1 MVAQFQLKVLGSPE
15 LVRGGRSP
23 VRFRTKK
30 HLAVLLYLHFEGRAR
45 SIPRDQLVDLLWPD
59 VPPEKGRHSLSQALL
74 AIRSRLGT
82 DAVTGREQDVQLL
95 AELPSDLS
103 ALRQGEV
110 GTMRVAEPLQGLDQ
124 CAGPEFA
131 HWVDGARVRL
141 KAQARD
147 SLRAALQATRTKGN
161 LSETHVVAA
170 ALFDVDPLC
179 TDAVYALAERAL
191 LGGDT
196 VAAVRLL
203 KDQVRRAQAELGTNP
218 NPEIARL
225 LRRLER
231 GEPAFLAQTS
241 PLPERLIRPHPF
253 VAREVEL
260 GQLEAIWSRV
270 GGAGYE
276 TCLISGAPGIG
287 KSSLIRRFATSLGAR
302 ARPVFMVPCQEIG
315 EGIPYATVSELITA
329 LGRDPAAGGTDPV
342 WLAEAS
348 RVCPGL
354 RTIYPG
360 IPPAPDAPTDS
371 IRLRV
376 AEAVTRM
383 MEAVADNGPVL
394 LAFDDLQFL
403 DPASREVL
411 FLITRRLERVPTLI
425 LAGARAG
432 DAESRPEQTG
442 HGGLVWKETI
452 HLQPLDGSQALNLI
466 RDHSVESEDVSSA
479 LAQTIVRLA
488 QGNPYHLEMLLADW
502 RTHRAQSLAAAE
514 SSEDSGPISWTPP
527 EDLRAA
533 FARQYGGLSTDAQ
546 HVLQLLSV
554 AGKAMVP
561 SELASLLGLQDGVVE
576 RAALEMLDRGV
587 GRVEEGRLSFK
598 NELHRAYVY
607 YAMGEDR
614 RHYHHAQLA
623 QRLAGSE
630 DRNHLQP
637 MLELVHHFICADMR
651 HQATETALQAAEVA
665 IARGAP
671 REAERVLTRLLRAYA
686 VAPGSRLRLLLAHSL
701 VAAGQYQRGLDAL
714 ADWHPDEASST
725 DLALAAL
732 LRAEA
737 LQRARLGGDETII
750 AAAKEAIM
758 LAERANA
765 PTVLARANHIR
776 LEVSLDAG
784 DLATRAEAESLAA
797 RMVASGATPESV
809 ALARLTLGQGA
820 LSRGDLVQGV
830 ERLTEAAPVLESLAL
845 LVELRRVLNTLG
857 ICYKAL
863 GRFGD
868 ATSTLS
874 EAVAVAERCGHPA
887 AIAHSGMC
895 LANQYH
901 DLAFF
906 DSSVRCFRAILAP
919 LEALSSPRASV
930 EAYSSIARFAL
941 VLASVPEAEKAVELC
956 EAAAQR
962 SGLWRHQVTA
972 LVTRAEIY
980 LCKGQLELA
989 WPLVEEA
996 LITTGDRSHVLPEA
1010 GWCERLQRQ
1019 FYWATRGYE
1028 AMKSLARVP
1037 SALYDSLGEALEVRL
1052 FDEAAAHIA
1061 GDQIEGG
1068 APVLEEAVTTGLLG
1082 PLARLLAVGVH
1093 HPAVPQRLKGESAAQ
1108 LIARVF
1114 PHPQRTVVPRSVG
1127 LLATSD
1133 EPSDPAS
1140 ELLGSPP
1147 GGAREGMS
1155 FMLLPVVLRS
1165 AETGPT
1171 GH

>member
-1 MVAQFQLKVLGSPE
+1 MVAQFQLQLFGSPQ
-15 LVRGGRSP
+15 LVRGRAL

-45 SIPRDQLVDLLWPD
+45 AISRDWLVDLLWPD
-59 VPPEKGRHSLSQALL
+59 VPADKGWHSLWQALL

-95 AELPSDLS
+95 AEFPSDLS
-103 ALRQGEV
+103 ALRQGQV
-110 GTMRVAEPLQGLDQ
+110 ATVRVVEPLLGLDE
-124 CAGPEFA
+124 CAGAEFA

-147 SLRAALQATRTKGN
+147 ALRAALQQKRAKGN
-161 LSETHVVAA
+161 LSETHLLAA
-170 ALFDVDPLC
+170 ALYDLDPLC

-191 LGGDT
+191 LDGDT

-203 KDQVRRAQAELGTNP
+203 KDQVRRAQAELGANP

-231 GEPAFLAQTS
+231 GERPGFLAQPS
-241 PLPERLIRPHPF
+241 PLPERLIRPRAF

-270 GGAGYE
+270 GGAAYQ

-302 ARPVFMVPCQEIG
+302 ALPVFMVPCQEIG
-315 EGIPYATVSELITA
+315 QGIPYATVSELITA
-329 LGRDPAAGGTDPV
+329 LGRDPAASGTEPL

-354 RTIYPG
+354 RAIYPG
-360 IPPAPDAPTDS
+360 IPPAPDAPPDS

-376 AEAVTRM
+376 AEAVIRM

-394 LAFDDLQFL
+394 PAF
-403 DPASREVL
+403 
-411 FLITRRLERVPTLI
+411 
-425 LAGARAG
+425 
-432 DAESRPEQTG
+432 
-442 HGGLVWKETI
+442 
-452 HLQPLDGSQALNLI
+452 
-466 RDHSVESEDVSSA
+466 
-479 LAQTIVRLA
+479 
-488 QGNPYHLEMLLADW
+488 EMLLADW
-502 RTHRAQSLAAAE
+502 RTHRAKSLAAAE
-514 SSEDSGPISWTPP
+514 SSGDTGPISWTPP

-546 HVLQLLSV
+546 HVLQILSV

-561 SELASLLGLQDGVVE
+561 NELARLLGLQDGVVE

-614 RHYHHAQLA
+614 RQYHHAQLA
-623 QRLAGSE
+623 QRLAASP
-630 DRNHLQP
+630 DRNELQP
-637 MLELVHHFICADMR
+637 MLELVHHFIWADMR
-651 HQATETALQAAEVA
+651 QQAMETALQAAEVA

-671 REAERVLTRLLRAYA
+671 QEAERVLTQLLRAYA
-686 VAPGSRLRLLLAHSL
+686 VTPGSRLRLLLAHSL

-714 ADWHPDEASST
+714 ADWQPDAASST

-737 LQRARLGGDETII
+737 LQRARLGGDEAII
-750 AAAKEAIM
+750 AAAKQAIA

-765 PTVLARANHIR
+765 ASFLGRANYIR
-776 LEVSLDAG
+776 MEGSLDAG
-784 DLATRAEAESLAA
+784 DLAARAEAESLAA
-797 RMVASGATPESV
+797 RIVASGATPESV
-809 ALARLTLGQGA
+809 ALANLTLGYGA
-820 LSRGDLVQGV
+820 LSRGELVQAA

-857 ICYKAL
+857 ICYKGL
-863 GRFGD
+863 GRFWD
-868 ATSTLS
+868 ATSTLR
-874 EAVAVAERCGHPA
+874 EAVAVAERCGHPG
-887 AIAHSGMC
+887 AIAHSRMC
-895 LANQYH
+895 LANEYH

-906 DSSVRCFRAILAP
+906 DSSVSCFRALLAP

-941 VLASVPEAEKAVELC
+941 VLASVPEAERAVELC
-956 EAAAQR
+956 EAAARR
-962 SGLWRHQVTA
+962 SGLWRHDVTA
-972 LVTRAEIY
+972 LLTRAELY
-980 LCKGQLELA
+980 LCKGEQQLA
-989 WPLVEEA
+989 WPLVEA
-996 LITTGDRSHVLPEA
+996 AGVTTGDRSDLLPEA
-1010 GWCERLQRQ
+1010 GWYERLQRQ
-1019 FYWATRGYE
+1019 FYWATRGYA
-1028 AMKSLARVP
+1028 AMKSLARPVP
-1037 SALYDSLGEALEVRL
+1037 TALYDSFGEALEVRL

-1061 GDQIEGG
+1061 GDLVDG
-1068 APVLEEAVTTGLLG
+1068 ATPALQEALTTGLLG

-1108 LIARVF
+1108 LIARAF

-1133 EPSDPAS
+1133 EDATFQ
-1140 ELLGSPP
+1140 GA
-1147 GGAREGMS
+1147 GGH
-1155 FMLLPVVLRS
+1155 L
-1165 AETGPT
+1165 
-1171 GH
+1171 

>member
-1 MVAQFQLKVLGSPE
+1 MVAQFQLLLFGSPQ
-15 LVRGGRSP
+15 LVRGRAL

-45 SIPRDQLVDLLWPD
+45 AISRDRLVDLLWPD
-59 VPPEKGRHSLSQALL
+59 VPADKGRHSLSQALL

-103 ALRQGEV
+103 ALRQGQV
-110 GTMRVAEPLQGLDQ
+110 AAIRVAEPLQGLDR
-124 CAGPEFA
+124 CAGAEFA

-147 SLRAALQATRTKGN
+147 ALRAALQATRAKGT
-161 LSETHVVAA
+161 LSDTHLVAA
-170 ALFDVDPLC
+170 ALYEVDPLC
-179 TDAVYALAERAL
+179 PDAVYALAERSL
-191 LGGDT
+191 LDGDT

-203 KDQVRRAQAELGTNP
+203 KDQLRRAQAELGTNP

-231 GEPAFLAQTS
+231 GERPAFLAQAS
-241 PLPERLIRPHPF
+241 PLPERLARPHPF

-270 GGAGYE
+270 GGAGYQ

-315 EGIPYATVSELITA
+315 QGIPYATVSELITA
-329 LGRDPAAGGTDPV
+329 LGRDPAASGTEPL

-354 RTIYPG
+354 RAIYPG
-360 IPPAPDAPTDS
+360 IPAAPDAPADS

-376 AEAVTRM
+376 AEAVVRM

-394 LAFDDLQFL
+394 LAFDDLQFV

-411 FLITRRLERVPTLI
+411 FLVTRRLERIPTFI
-425 LAGARAG
+425 LAGAHVGEARGA
-432 DAESRPEQTG
+432 
-442 HGGLVWKETI
+442 GGLSWQEMI
-452 HLQPLDGSQALNLI
+452 HLQPLDRSQALSLI
-466 RDHSVESEDVSSA
+466 HELSIDSEELSSPIRE
-479 LAQTIVRLA
+479 TIVRLA
-488 QGNPYHLEMLLADW
+488 QGNPYHMEMLLADW
-502 RTHRAQSLAAAE
+502 RTHKAASLVAAE
-514 SSEDSGPISWTPP
+514 SSGDIAAISWTPP
-527 EDLRAA
+527 EDLRTA

-546 HVLQLLSV
+546 HVLQVLAV
-554 AGKAMVP
+554 AGKATAP
-561 SELASLLGLQDGVVE
+561 SELGSLLGLQGGVVE

-587 GRVEEGRLSFK
+587 GRVEGGRLSFK

-607 YAMGEDR
+607 HAMADDR
-614 RHYHHAQLA
+614 RRYHHAQLA
-623 QRLAGSE
+623 QLLAASP
-630 DRNHLQP
+630 DRDHLQP
-637 MLELVHHFICADMR
+637 MLELVHHFTSAGMQQ
-651 HQATETALQAAEVA
+651 QAIETALQAAELAV
-665 IARGAP
+665 ARGAP

-686 VAPGSRLRLLLAHSL
+686 VPPGSRLHLLLAHSL
-701 VAAGQYQRGLDAL
+701 IAAGQYQRGLDAL
-714 ADWHPDEASST
+714 AGWRPDSASST
-725 DLALAAL
+725 DFALAAL
-732 LRAEA
+732 LRAQA

-750 AAAKEAIM
+750 AAASQAIA
-758 LAERANA
+758 LAEQANA
-765 PTVLARANHIR
+765 PSFLVRANYIR

-784 DLATRAEAESLAA
+784 DLAARTEAESLAA

-857 ICYKAL
+857 ICYKGL

-941 VLASVPEAEKAVELC
+941 VLASVPEAEKAGELC
-956 EAAAQR
+956 EEAAQR
-962 SGLWRHQVTA
+962 SGLWRHAVTA
-972 LVTRAEIY
+972 LLTKAEIF
-980 LCKGQLELA
+980 LSKGQPESA

-996 LITTGDRSHVLPEA
+996 AVTTGDRSHVLPEA

-1028 AMKSLARVP
+1028 AMKSLARP
-1037 SALYDSLGEALEVRL
+1037 PTALYDSLGEALEVKL
-1052 FDEAAAHIA
+1052 FDEAAALVA
-1061 GDQIEGG
+1061 GDQIE
-1068 APVLEEAVTTGLLG
+1068 
-1082 PLARLLAVGVH
+1082 R
-1093 HPAVPQRLKGESAAQ
+1093 
-1108 LIARVF
+1108 
-1114 PHPQRTVVPRSVG
+1114 
-1127 LLATSD
+1127 
-1133 EPSDPAS
+1133 
-1140 ELLGSPP
+1140 
-1147 GGAREGMS
+1147 GARG
-1155 FMLLPVVLRS
+1155 
-1165 AETGPT
+1165 
-1171 GH
+1171 